1 MKRISLLAVLFV
13 FIFAFVAVV
22 AFAADTTTVKQDTQQ
37 YRMQIGNKAE
47 RGVKNV
53 LFGWT
58 EVPKKIVDITK
69 ETRNP
74 LWGALAGTWQGGCDA
89 FARTASG
96 VVDVATCG
104 IKNTEKPMVETTMNT
119 VPAAGTK

>member
-1 MKRISLLAVLFV
+1 MKRYGIFIFILAALISLSL
-13 FIFAFVAVV
+13 VAM
-22 AFAADTTTVKQDTQQ
+22 AADTSTKPASVQD
-37 YRMQIGNKAE
+37 YRKQIGNKAE

-58 EVPKKIVDITK
+58 EIPKKVVDITK
-69 ETRNP
+69 ETKNP
-74 LWGALAGTWQGGCDA
+74 IWGAVAGVFQGTCNA

-104 IKNTEKPMVETTMNT
+104 IKNDPGPLMQTEMNT
-119 VPAAGTK
+119 VPSTK